1 MPAQNAIDRLFA
13 SEQKTNDYTVD
24 EMLEEDDD
32 MFLEGMS
39 DESKS
44 ALYGRVTPKP
54 QVEEVTEKTQ
64 ELPIQ
69 QEEENTEEENTEEN
83 TEEDN
88 EEPVEEVKR
97 GRGRPRKETVE
108 QPTVQQ
114 DNDVS
119 IIMDALCM
127 SVIEDLTRENY
138 KFMNF
143 TKEQTVVILN
153 YMRKKLGE

>member
-39 DESKS
+39 DESKT
-44 ALYGRVTPKP
+44 ALYGRVVPKP

-69 QEEENTEEENTEEN
+69 QEEEN

-127 SVIEDLTRENY
+127 SVIENLTRENY

-143 TKEQTVVILN
+143 TKEQTMVILN

>member
-32 MFLEGMS
+32 MFLDGMS

-54 QVEEVTEKTQ
+54 QVVEVTEKTQ

-69 QEEENTEEENTEEN
+69 QEEENI
-83 TEEDN
+83 EEDN

-143 TKEQTVVILN
+143 TKEQTMVILN
-153 YMRKKLGE
+153 YMKKKLGE

>member
-44 ALYGRVTPKP
+44 ALYGRVTLKP
-54 QVEEVTEKTQ
+54 RVEEVTEKTQ

-69 QEEENTEEENTEEN
+69 QEEENI
-83 TEEDN
+83 EEDN

-143 TKEQTVVILN
+143 TKEQTMVILN

>member
-39 DESKS
+39 GESKT
-44 ALYGRVTPKP
+44 ALYGRVVPKP
-54 QVEEVTEKTQ
+54 HVEEAVEKTQ
-64 ELPIQ
+64 ELPSQ
-69 QEEENTEEENTEEN
+69 QEEENI
-83 TEEDN
+83 EEDN

-108 QPTVQQ
+108 QSTPQQ

-127 SVIEDLTRENY
+127 SVIEDLTKENY

-143 TKEQTVVILN
+143 TKEQTMVILN
-153 YMRKKLGE
+153 YMKKKLGE

>member
-32 MFLEGMS
+32 MFLGGMS

-69 QEEENTEEENTEEN
+69 QEEENI
-83 TEEDN
+83 EEDN

-143 TKEQTVVILN
+143 TKEQTMVILN

>member
-69 QEEENTEEENTEEN
+69 QEEENI
-83 TEEDN
+83 EEDN
-88 EEPVEEVKR
+88 EPVEEVKR

-108 QPTVQQ
+108 QSTPQQ

-143 TKEQTVVILN
+143 TKEQTMVILN
-153 YMRKKLGE
+153 YMKKKLGE

>member
-24 EMLEEDDD
+24 EMLEDDDD

-44 ALYGRVTPKP
+44 ALYGRVVPKP
-54 QVEEVTEKTQ
+54 HVEEVEKTQ
-64 ELPIQ
+64 ELPVQ
-69 QEEENTEEENTEEN
+69 QEEESI
-83 TEEDN
+83 EEDN
-88 EEPVEEVKR
+88 EEPVEGVKR

-108 QPTVQQ
+108 QSTPQQ
-114 DNDVS
+114 DNDVA

-127 SVIEDLTRENY
+127 SVIEDLTKENY

-143 TKEQTVVILN
+143 TKEQTMVILN
-153 YMRKKLGE
+153 YMKKKLGE

>member
-32 MFLEGMS
+32 MFLESMS

-54 QVEEVTEKTQ
+54 QVEDVVEKTQ

-69 QEEENTEEENTEEN
+69 QEEDAN
-83 TEEDN
+83 EEDN
-88 EEPVEEVKR
+88 EPVEEVKR

-108 QPTVQQ
+108 QTTVQQ

-143 TKEQTVVILN
+143 TKEQTMVILN
-153 YMRKKLGE
+153 YMKKKLGE

>member
-39 DESKS
+39 DESKT
-44 ALYGRVTPKP
+44 ALYGRVVPKP
-54 QVEEVTEKTQ
+54 HVEEVVEKTQ

-69 QEEENTEEENTEEN
+69 QEEEDI
-83 TEEDN
+83 EEDN

-127 SVIEDLTRENY
+127 SVIEDLTKENY

-143 TKEQTVVILN
+143 TKEQTMVILN

>member
-39 DESKS
+39 DESKT

-54 QVEEVTEKTQ
+54 QVEEVEKIQ

-69 QEEENTEEENTEEN
+69 QEEENI
-83 TEEDN
+83 EEDN

-143 TKEQTVVILN
+143 TKEQTMVILN

>member
-69 QEEENTEEENTEEN
+69 QEEENI
-83 TEEDN
+83 EEDN

-127 SVIEDLTRENY
+127 SVIEDLTKENY

-143 TKEQTVVILN
+143 TKEQTMVILN
-153 YMRKKLGE
+153 YMKNKLGE

>member
-24 EMLEEDDD
+24 EMLEDDDD

-44 ALYGRVTPKP
+44 ALYGRVVPKP
-54 QVEEVTEKTQ
+54 HVEEVVEKTQ
-64 ELPIQ
+64 ELPVQ
-69 QEEENTEEENTEEN
+69 QEEENI
-83 TEEDN
+83 EEDN

-127 SVIEDLTRENY
+127 SVIEDLTKENY

-143 TKEQTVVILN
+143 TKEQTMVILN
-153 YMRKKLGE
+153 YMKKKLGE

>member
-69 QEEENTEEENTEEN
+69 QEEENTEE
-83 TEEDN
+83 DN

-127 SVIEDLTRENY
+127 AVIEDLTRENY

-143 TKEQTVVILN
+143 TKEQTMVILN

>member
-54 QVEEVTEKTQ
+54 QVEEVTEKIQ

-69 QEEENTEEENTEEN
+69 QEEENI
-83 TEEDN
+83 EEDN

-143 TKEQTVVILN
+143 TKEQTMVILN
-153 YMRKKLGE
+153 YMKKKLGE

>member
-39 DESKS
+39 DESKT

-69 QEEENTEEENTEEN
+69 QEEENI
-83 TEEDN
+83 EEDN

-143 TKEQTVVILN
+143 TKEQTMVILN
-153 YMRKKLGE
+153 YMRKQLQNKY

>member
-39 DESKS
+39 DESKT
-44 ALYGRVTPKP
+44 ALYGRVVPKP
-54 QVEEVTEKTQ
+54 HVEEVVEKTQ
-64 ELPIQ
+64 ELPVQ
-69 QEEENTEEENTEEN
+69 QEEETI
-83 TEEDN
+83 EEDN

-108 QPTVQQ
+108 QSTIQQ

-127 SVIEDLTRENY
+127 SVIEDLSKENY

-143 TKEQTVVILN
+143 TKEQTMVILN
-153 YMRKKLGE
+153 YMKKKLGE

>member
-39 DESKS
+39 DESKT
-44 ALYGRVTPKP
+44 ALYGRVVPKP
-54 QVEEVTEKTQ
+54 HVEEVVEKTQ

-69 QEEENTEEENTEEN
+69 QEEENI
-83 TEEDN
+83 EEDN

-108 QPTVQQ
+108 QSTIQQ

-127 SVIEDLTRENY
+127 SVIEDLSKENY

-143 TKEQTVVILN
+143 TKEQTMVILN
-153 YMRKKLGE
+153 YMKKKLGE

>member
-39 DESKS
+39 DESKT

-69 QEEENTEEENTEEN
+69 QEEENI
-83 TEEDN
+83 EEDN

-143 TKEQTVVILN
+143 TKEQTMVILN

>member
-54 QVEEVTEKTQ
+54 QVEEVEKTQ

-69 QEEENTEEENTEEN
+69 QEEEDTI
-83 TEEDN
+83 EEDN
-88 EEPVEEVKR
+88 EPVEEVKR

-108 QPTVQQ
+108 QSIPQQ

-143 TKEQTVVILN
+143 TKEQTMVILN
-153 YMRKKLGE
+153 YMKKKLGE

>member
-39 DESKS
+39 DESKT
-44 ALYGRVTPKP
+44 ALYGRVVPKP
-54 QVEEVTEKTQ
+54 HVEEVEETQ

-69 QEEENTEEENTEEN
+69 QEEENI
-83 TEEDN
+83 EEDN

-108 QPTVQQ
+108 QSTPQQ
-114 DNDVS
+114 DNEVS

-127 SVIEDLTRENY
+127 SVIEDLIKENY

-143 TKEQTVVILN
+143 TKEQTMVILN

>member
-1 MPAQNAIDRLFA
+1 MCDRLFA

-39 DESKS
+39 DESKN
-44 ALYGRVTPKP
+44 ALYGRVVPKP
-54 QVEEVTEKTQ
+54 HVEEVVEKTQ

-69 QEEENTEEENTEEN
+69 QEEENI
-83 TEEDN
+83 EEDN

-108 QPTVQQ
+108 QSTVQQ

-143 TKEQTVVILN
+143 TKEQTMVILN
-153 YMRKKLGE
+153 YMKKKLGE

>member
-54 QVEEVTEKTQ
+54 QVEEVTEKPQ

-69 QEEENTEEENTEEN
+69 QEEENI
-83 TEEDN
+83 EEDN
-88 EEPVEEVKR
+88 DEPVEEVKR

-143 TKEQTVVILN
+143 TKEQTMVILN

>member
-39 DESKS
+39 DESKT
-44 ALYGRVTPKP
+44 ALYGRVVPKP
-54 QVEEVTEKTQ
+54 HVEGVEKTQ

-69 QEEENTEEENTEEN
+69 QEEEN

-143 TKEQTVVILN
+143 TKEQTMVILN
-153 YMRKKLGE
+153 YMKKKLGE

>member
-69 QEEENTEEENTEEN
+69 QEEENI
-83 TEEDN
+83 EEDN

-97 GRGRPRKETVE
+97 GRGRPRKGTVE

-143 TKEQTVVILN
+143 TKEQTMVILN
-153 YMRKKLGE
+153 YMKKRLQNDIR

>member
-64 ELPIQ
+64 ESPIQ
-69 QEEENTEEENTEEN
+69 QEEENI
-83 TEEDN
+83 EEDN

-143 TKEQTVVILN
+143 TKEQTMVILN
-153 YMRKKLGE
+153 YMKKQLQNDSR

>member
-69 QEEENTEEENTEEN
+69 QEEENI
-83 TEEDN
+83 EEDN

-143 TKEQTVVILN
+143 TKEQTMVILN
-153 YMRKKLGE
+153 YMKNKLQNDIR

>member
-39 DESKS
+39 EESKT
-44 ALYGRVTPKP
+44 ALYGRVVPKP
-54 QVEEVTEKTQ
+54 HVEEVVEKTQ

-69 QEEENTEEENTEEN
+69 QEEENI
-83 TEEDN
+83 EEDN

-143 TKEQTVVILN
+143 TKEQTMVILN

>member
-39 DESKS
+39 DESKT
-44 ALYGRVTPKP
+44 ALYGRVVPKP
-54 QVEEVTEKTQ
+54 HVEEVEKTQ

-69 QEEENTEEENTEEN
+69 QEEESI
-83 TEEDN
+83 EEDN

-108 QPTVQQ
+108 QSTPQQ
-114 DNDVS
+114 DNEVS

-127 SVIEDLTRENY
+127 SVIEDLIKENY

-143 TKEQTVVILN
+143 TKEQTMVILN

>member
-69 QEEENTEEENTEEN
+69 QEEENTEE
-83 TEEDN
+83 DN

-127 SVIEDLTRENY
+127 SVIEDLTRGNY

-143 TKEQTVVILN
+143 TKEQTMVILN
-153 YMRKKLGE
+153 YMKKKLGE

>member
-39 DESKS
+39 EESKT
-44 ALYGRVTPKP
+44 ALYGRVVPKP
-54 QVEEVTEKTQ
+54 HVEEVVEKTQ

-69 QEEENTEEENTEEN
+69 QEEENI
-83 TEEDN
+83 EEDN

-108 QPTVQQ
+108 QSTTQQ
-114 DNDVS
+114 DNDVA

-127 SVIEDLTRENY
+127 SVIEDLTKENY

-143 TKEQTVVILN
+143 TKEQTMVILN
-153 YMRKKLGE
+153 YMKKKLGE

>member
-39 DESKS
+39 DESKT

-54 QVEEVTEKTQ
+54 QVEEVTEKAQ

-69 QEEENTEEENTEEN
+69 QEEENI
-83 TEEDN
+83 EEDN

-143 TKEQTVVILN
+143 TKEQTMVILN

>member
-39 DESKS
+39 DESKT
-44 ALYGRVTPKP
+44 ALYGRVVPKP
-54 QVEEVTEKTQ
+54 HVEETVEKTQ

-69 QEEENTEEENTEEN
+69 QEEENI
-83 TEEDN
+83 EEDN

-127 SVIEDLTRENY
+127 SVIEDLTKENY

-143 TKEQTVVILN
+143 TKEQTMVILN

>member
-32 MFLEGMS
+32 MFLEDMS

-69 QEEENTEEENTEEN
+69 QEEENI
-83 TEEDN
+83 EEDN

-127 SVIEDLTRENY
+127 SVIEDLTKENY

-143 TKEQTVVILN
+143 TKEQTMVILN
-153 YMRKKLGE
+153 YMKKKLGE

>member
-39 DESKS
+39 DESKN
-44 ALYGRVTPKP
+44 ALYGRVVPKP
-54 QVEEVTEKTQ
+54 HVEEVVEKTQ

-69 QEEENTEEENTEEN
+69 QEEENI
-83 TEEDN
+83 EEDN
-88 EEPVEEVKR
+88 DEPVEEVKR

-108 QPTVQQ
+108 QSTPQQ

-127 SVIEDLTRENY
+127 SVIEDLTKENY

-143 TKEQTVVILN
+143 TKEQTMVILN
-153 YMRKKLGE
+153 YMKKKLGE

>member
-69 QEEENTEEENTEEN
+69 QGEENI
-83 TEEDN
+83 EEDN

-97 GRGRPRKETVE
+97 GRGRPRKEAVE
-108 QPTVQQ
+108 QSTPQQ

-143 TKEQTVVILN
+143 TKEQTMVILN

>member
-54 QVEEVTEKTQ
+54 PVEEVTEKTQ

-69 QEEENTEEENTEEN
+69 QEEENI
-83 TEEDN
+83 EEDN

-108 QPTVQQ
+108 QSTPQQ

-143 TKEQTVVILN
+143 TKEQTMVILN
-153 YMRKKLGE
+153 YMKKKLGE

>member
-39 DESKS
+39 EESKT
-44 ALYGRVTPKP
+44 ALYGRVVPKP
-54 QVEEVTEKTQ
+54 HVEEKVEKTQ

-69 QEEENTEEENTEEN
+69 QDEEENI
-83 TEEDN
+83 EEDN

-108 QPTVQQ
+108 QSTPQQ

-127 SVIEDLTRENY
+127 SVIEDLTKENY

-143 TKEQTVVILN
+143 TKEQTMVILN
-153 YMRKKLGE
+153 YMKKKLEE

>member
-44 ALYGRVTPKP
+44 AFYGRVTPKP

-69 QEEENTEEENTEEN
+69 QEEENI
-83 TEEDN
+83 EEDN

-108 QPTVQQ
+108 QSTPQQ

-127 SVIEDLTRENY
+127 SVIEDLTKENY

-143 TKEQTVVILN
+143 TKEQTMVILN
-153 YMRKKLGE
+153 YMKKKLGE